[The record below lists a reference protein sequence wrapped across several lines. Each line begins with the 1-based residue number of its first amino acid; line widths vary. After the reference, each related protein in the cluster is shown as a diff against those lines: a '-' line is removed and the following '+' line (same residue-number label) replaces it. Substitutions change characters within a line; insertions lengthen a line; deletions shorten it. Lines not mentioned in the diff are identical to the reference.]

1 MNPQLDD
8 VEAEL
13 TYLRLRAMKP
23 DVVVELGSFRG
34 WSTTWIL
41 HALRDNGCGSLI
53 SFDLI
58 DDSLRFVPAE
68 LADRRRLIVGDVRT
82 QLAAMPERID
92 YLFVDAD
99 HGASFARWY
108 LAELMPRVSGGG
120 SVHDV
125 FHTSDPARSGREAAV
140 VLEWLR
146 RRQIAWM
153 TPSRLAPDG
162 EAGQIAEVRR
172 RLGFERPI
180 HFGDHDS
187 IVFFTLE

>member
-13 TYLRLRAMKP
+13 TYLRIRALRPQA
-23 DVVVELGSFRG
+23 VVELGAFRG

-41 HALRDNGCGSLI
+41 RALRDNGSGSLT
-53 SFDLI
+53 SFDLV
-58 DDSLRFVPAE
+58 DDSRRFVPAE
-68 LADRRRLIVGDVRT
+68 LTDRWQLVVGDVRT
-82 QLAAMPERID
+82 RLAAIPERVD

-125 FHTSDPARSGREAAV
+125 FHAPDPGRSGGEPAV
-140 VLEWLR
+140 VIEWL
-146 RRQIAWM
+146 QQQGIAWM
-153 TPSRLAPDG
+153 TPSRLAPG
-162 EAGQIAEVRR
+162 EVADRIAEVRR
-172 RLGFERPI
+172 RLGFERQI
-180 HFGDHDS
+180 HFGDHNS
-187 IVFFTLE
+187 MVFFTLE